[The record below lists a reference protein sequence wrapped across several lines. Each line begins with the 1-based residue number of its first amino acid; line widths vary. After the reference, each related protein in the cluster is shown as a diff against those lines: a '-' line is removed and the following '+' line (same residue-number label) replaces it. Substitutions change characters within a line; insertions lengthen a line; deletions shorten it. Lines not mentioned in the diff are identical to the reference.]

1 MYENAKIIPNK
12 ILRYPFGYGL
22 WIFLVSYIHVSVS
35 EITSLKYE
43 RLTPSSFENT
53 VINVMYFGR

>member
-1 MYENAKIIPNK
+1 MYENAKII
-12 ILRYPFGYGL
+12 LRYQFGYGYRI
-22 WIFLVSYIHVSVS
+22 WIFLVSYIHVSIS
-35 EITSLKYE
+35 KIISLKYE